1 MQGAFAMG
9 FEDVLHRGLV
19 LLGCGKMGGALL
31 QGWIGQGMDTR
42 AVWVVDP
49 VPSDDLNALA
59 GVNLNADLPASP
71 AIVVVAVKPQMM
83 DTALESVRQFG
94 GRKDTLFLSIAAG
107 TTLEQFEAV
116 LGPSTPVIRAM
127 PNTPA
132 AIGRGITALVG
143 NGQASEAAMR
153 AGEELLSAV
162 GRTVRLDRES
172 DMDAVTAVSGSGP
185 AYVFHLIETLAAAGQ
200 AEGLSPELALEL
212 ARATVAGAG
221 ALAEAS
227 PEGPGQLRV
236 NVTSPGGTTEAALS
250 VLMDDATGLPAI
262 VSQAVS
268 AAATRSREL
277 GK

>member
-1 MQGAFAMG
+1 MEFG
-9 FEDVLHRGLV
+9 DIVHRGLV

-31 QGWIGQGMDTR
+31 QGWIGQGMDTSV
-42 AVWVVDP
+42 VWVVDP
-49 VPSDDLNALA
+49 VPSDELKALA

-94 GRKDTLFLSIAAG
+94 GRKNTLFLSIAAG
-107 TTLEQFEAV
+107 TTLEHFEAA
-116 LGPSTPVIRAM
+116 LGSSTPVIRAM

-143 NGQASEAAMR
+143 NGQVSEAAMH

-162 GRTVRLDRES
+162 GYTVRLDREA

-200 AEGLSPELALEL
+200 AEGLSPELALKL
-212 ARATVAGAG
+212 ARSTVAGAG
-221 ALAEAS
+221 ALADAS
-227 PEGPGQLRV
+227 PEDPGQLRV
-236 NVTSPGGTTEAALS
+236 NVTSPGGTTEAALK
-250 VLMDDATGLPAI
+250 VLMDDAAGFPAI
-262 VSQAVS
+262 VSRAVS
-268 AAATRSREL
+268 AAAGRSREL